1 VRNATPD
8 GNSHPY
14 DQDPAILRRL
24 ASLDGLRRT
33 WAGKEDAP
41 EADAAA
47 QHALRLA
54 AELFRMTAD
63 WALRYRVNLAGEDR
77 RPTGGLGLSDPY
89 SYDGILDRSSDLT
102 ALQGRRYVRDLLM
115 SVGSDL
121 MVPGDFIEALEAL
134 DHGQVSPSMEATGS
148 GRLGLAALQ
157 ARLTA
162 LSYIEYRFG
171 QGIKKAVTSIE
182 VAREFGVELESM
194 KDWRA
199 DVARRLPRL
208 FVERRLQ
215 QARADGKQYLL
226 FGEDNEF
233 HEMVRDEYDRLH
245 GEEVLARAAYFYR
258 KERNR

>member
-162 LSYIEYRFG
+162 LSYIEY
-171 QGIKKAVTSIE
+171 
-182 VAREFGVELESM
+182 GVELESM